1 MCRLMGVS
9 GPVCVLDRLGG
20 RCTGEGVSERAA
32 RMHRTGGG
40 ITMHTPEIAKDDAS
54 CNNWVQ
60 PDLTPATFSTPVLT
74 ATMTWL
80 EVEGYASAGDR
91 MVRVDFNLS

>member
-1 MCRLMGVS
+1 MGVS

-40 ITMHTPEIAKDDAS
+40 ITVHTPEIAKDDAS

-60 PDLTPATFSTPVLT
+60 PDLTPATFSTTRANGNHDV
-74 ATMTWL
+74 ARSRRIC
-80 EVEGYASAGDR
+80 VCG
-91 MVRVDFNLS
+91 N